1 MISFSLLNLG
11 RMYFDQ
17 FPIIS
22 LIMRISQ
29 ISKLLLS
36 TNPNTAQ
43 VQNSAHLGFP
53 CWRPKPI
60 IMLRLW
66 SSTYPSCQ
74 GIKGTRYEY
83 VVNYN
88 VEIDTALNSLDY
100 INMWN
105 TISPPLDAW
114 FANTMHCAHSFLT
127 YWWIQHTMHFVL
139 KVSRP
144 WK

>member
-1 MISFSLLNLG
+1 MISFSLLKLG

-29 ISKLLLS
+29 ISKLSLS

-53 CWRPKPI
+53 CSRPKPI

-105 TISPPLDAW
+105 TISPPRCMICQHHALCTLVSHLLVDPTHHAL
-114 FANTMHCAHSFLT
+114 CA
-127 YWWIQHTMHFVL
+127 
-139 KVSRP
+139 
-144 WK
+144 